1 MWVMT
6 QKFYLLSAAVQF
18 CLTELLSVRIKE
30 MNSNFQVKKKKT
42 FCDQL
47 THSPSEK

>member
-30 MNSNFQVKKKKT
+30 TELQFSGKKKYL
-42 FCDQL
+42 FVIN
-47 THSPSEK
+47 